1 MDDVD
6 DKDDDEDEEEEEE
19 IKVGERPARMQ
30 RRRRLEE
37 WSGFLFSLLAHPRPG
52 KPMTVREGA
61 IVEKSR

>member
-6 DKDDDEDEEEEEE
+6 DKVDDEEEEEEE

-37 WSGFLFSLLAHPRPG
+37 WSGFLFFVAWEASAHPRPG
-52 KPMTVREGA
+52 K
-61 IVEKSR
+61 SR